1 MVEAQNKI
9 LKYRYLFRR
18 EYLNIKS
25 LSNDL
30 QWIIDDYNN
39 KRPHIAL
46 EGLTPS
52 EAYTGEKISKKAL
65 AVQFDVARKS
75 RYQENTANPCEICE

>member
-1 MVEAQNKI
+1 LPKKA
-9 LKYRYLFRR
+9 LKK
-18 EYLNIKS
+18 E
-25 LSNDL
+25 L

-46 EGLTPS
+46 AGLTPS

-65 AVQFDVARKS
+65 AAQFEKARKI
-75 RYQENTANPCEICE
+75 RYQQNTANPCEICE